1 MSVSLTTVNTR
12 PVLWPRSRGKKKQQK
27 KTFTWLWTRAGEVK
41 LNRTLQVSIPVH
53 WNTSSADSCC
63 YISRL
68 VDFTGTFT
76 SQDLFSL
83 VLSPKSLVQAI
94 LHNEIESA
102 VPTAAIPAALSLGK
116 NVLALNGTVDFT
128 VIWYMSVVLWE
139 KWVGV
144 IARVFTQDV

>member
-1 MSVSLTTVNTR
+1 M
-12 PVLWPRSRGKKKQQK
+12 
-27 KTFTWLWTRAGEVK
+27 
-41 LNRTLQVSIPVH
+41 
-53 WNTSSADSCC
+53 
-63 YISRL
+63 
-68 VDFTGTFT
+68 DFTGTFT

-128 VIWYMSVVLWE
+128 VIWYMSVVL
-139 KWVGV
+139 
-144 IARVFTQDV
+144 